1 MKTIAKAAMGA
12 LALASLAA
20 GATTSANAQIEVQ
33 VGPPAVVAHDPCL
46 RAPEFRP
53 AFCFRHHPEGM
64 AWGYWRHRAYE
75 YRPYAYD
82 WDRIHREHERER
94 QAFLE
99 HRYYDYDRR

>member
-1 MKTIAKAAMGA
+1 MKTIAKAALGA

-20 GATTSANAQIEVQ
+20 GASTSANAQIAVQ
-33 VGPPAVVAHDPCL
+33 VGPMVTRDPCL

-64 AWGYWRHRAYE
+64 AWGYWRNRSFE
-75 YRPYAYD
+75 SRPYAYD
-82 WDRIHREHERER
+82 WDRMHREQERER